1 MGPKPGH
8 SEWGRLSEA
17 ENSCSGCEGQAGVSW
32 AEGLGDWSKGV
43 PEAGK
48 GAETGSCGE
57 EHVLKVVQLGEP
69 ERAGRGDGRARSG
82 TC

>member
-1 MGPKPGH
+1 M
-8 SEWGRLSEA
+8 
-17 ENSCSGCEGQAGVSW
+17 SW

-57 EHVLKVVQLGEP
+57 EHVLKAVQLGEP
-69 ERAGRGDGRARSG
+69 ERGGRGDGRAQCG

>member
-8 SEWGRLSEA
+8 SESGRLSEA

-57 EHVLKVVQLGEP
+57 DILKVVHLGGT
-69 ERAGRGDGRARSG
+69 RAGGTRGWKSSCGI
-82 TC
+82 C